1 MSSRSLNK
9 VMLIG
14 NLTRDPEL
22 RYTPQGTAVA
32 RWDWLPIEAG
42 CQRVHPRERK
52 NGISPDRGLE

>member
-22 RYTPQGTAVA
+22 RYTPQGTAVCSFGLA
-32 RWDWLPIEAG
+32 TNRSWLPSDG
-42 CQRVHPRERK
+42 SER
-52 NGISPDRGLE
+52 R